1 MYIGSESGDICLWRL
16 SRCQVS
22 AVSGATT
29 LTTSASVNA
38 TYGDYNYSIV
48 KICQLNELHS
58 HGSTVNKIKWSNSSD
73 NNMAVS
79 CSNDNTVRV
88 FRIHITV

>member
-48 KICQLNELHS
+48 KQEIYL
-58 HGSTVNKIKWSNSSD
+58 KIDIILWLTII
-73 NNMAVS
+73 AEALRR
-79 CSNDNTVRV
+79 T
-88 FRIHITV
+88 